1 MKHLIPVLLCL
12 AMLLAACGTKAPA
25 EDTTLGAPETAAP
38 TTSPVTTPP
47 TDPAE
52 ETEPPVTQLPMS
64 AVFMPLISEPP
75 VYKDD
80 TLIYTSTYQE
90 ISLTIPDADCADAII
105 MDLLGRIDDIRAS
118 SEELKLWAQEEYQ
131 GQEYWMPYS
140 TEVIYSPVRI
150 DEKVLGLFGTSF
162 SYSGGVHPNYG
173 CISANYDLA
182 TGKFLKLEDI
192 LIDKVASDALC
203 QKIIDKLAEIA
214 EEYYLYDDYIRT
226 VDERFGTLFDP
237 TWQSTNDWYLSGEGL
252 CVYFSPYE
260 IAPYASGTIEV
271 TFTYEDLDG
280 IILPDFVPAALPEGV
295 PGTVEAVLAQD
306 VDLDRFTQFAEATLE
321 TDGEQVVLYTEGMVT
336 NLTLE
341 IGEWNMDGTYFAPNA
356 TIFAANTL
364 TPGDAI
370 LLQTMFSDT
379 LPHLRLRYT
388 SGGEEYTYFLFQ
400 SGKDGSI
407 ILMDDAV

>member
-1 MKHLIPVLLCL
+1 MKRLIPILLCMVL
-12 AMLLAACGTKAPA
+12 LLAACGSKPNA
-25 EDTTLGAPETAAP
+25 EDTTLGTPETTVPEITSATPQTTAP
-38 TTSPVTTPP
+38 
-47 TDPAE
+47 E
-52 ETEPPVTQLPMS
+52 ETEPRNPQLPMS
-64 AVFMPLISEPP
+64 AVFMPLISESP

-80 TLIYTSTYQE
+80 TLVYSSIYQE
-90 ISLTIPDADCADAII
+90 ISLTIPDADCADEVIL
-105 MDLLGRIDDIRAS
+105 DLLSRIDEMRAS
-118 SEELKLWAQEEYQ
+118 DEELKLWAQEDYQ

-150 DEKVLGLFGTSF
+150 DEKVLSLYGTTF

-182 TGKFLKLEDI
+182 TGKYLKLEDV
-192 LIDKVASDALC
+192 LIDKVASDTLC
-203 QKIIDKLAEIA
+203 QKIIDKLGEIA

-237 TWQSTNDWYLSGEGL
+237 TWESTDDWYLSGEVLGI
-252 CVYFSPYE
+252 YFSPYE

-271 TFTYEDLDG
+271 TFTYEELDG
-280 IILPDFVPAALPEGV
+280 IIQPDYIPSDLPDGV

-306 VDLDRFTQFAEATLE
+306 VDLDSFTQFAEATMDAE
-321 TDGEQVVLYTEGMVT
+321 GEQVVLYTDGMVT

-341 IGEWNMDGTYFAPNA
+341 QGSWDMDGTHFSPKA
-356 TIFAANTL
+356 TVFAANTL

-370 LLQTMFSDT
+370 MLQTMFSDT
-379 LPHLRLRYT
+379 MPHLRLRYT
-388 SGGEEYTYFLFQ
+388 SGGEEHTYFLFQ

-407 ILMDDAV
+407 ILMDDVA